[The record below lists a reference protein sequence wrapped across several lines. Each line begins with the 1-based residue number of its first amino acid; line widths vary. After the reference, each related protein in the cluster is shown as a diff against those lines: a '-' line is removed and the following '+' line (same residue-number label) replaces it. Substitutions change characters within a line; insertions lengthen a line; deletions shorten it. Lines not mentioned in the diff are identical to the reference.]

1 MKFKTLA
8 TVALGTAALVF
19 GTAHDGRIGFVQA
32 QAQAETVRPEIGKP
46 LKEASALIK
55 AGKFKDALAKLQEAE
70 SVGGRTPVENYNIEG
85 MRVAAASGAGD
96 ADSMVKG
103 FEAMKA
109 SGRLSQAEQLRMIE
123 SIAGTFLRNKDN
135 ARALTWSQRYFKEGG
150 TSATMKQ
157 VQTSAQFYSGDMAGI
172 IKQTLE
178 EISADEKAGRT
189 PPQDKLNLLLTAA
202 SRQKDSANEALAT
215 EKLLNYYPRK
225 ELWAQTLGSLP
236 QKKGF
241 SDRFALDVYRLK
253 LATGN
258 MRSATDYMEMA
269 QLAAQAGYP
278 EEGKQV
284 VDKGM
289 AANVLGQGAEGA
301 RHKRLM
307 DLMVKRT
314 AEVKAALPAAESAAQ
329 DAKDG
334 NALVSIGLGYAL
346 RGDASRGVKLIEQGI
361 AKGSLKRP
369 EDAKLYLGMAH
380 ALAGETAKAQA
391 SWRNVKGNDG
401 VTDLAHL
408 WSIQVRGGKR

>member
-8 TVALGTAALVF
+8 TLALGTAAFVF

-55 AGKFKDALAKLQEAE
+55 AGKFKDALAKLHEAE

-109 SGRLSQAEQLRMIE
+109 SGRLSQPEQLRMIE

-225 ELWAQTLGSLP
+225 ELWAQILGGLP

-258 MRSATDYMEMA
+258 MRSANDYMEMA
-269 QLAAQAGYP
+269 QLAAQAG
-278 EEGKQV
+278 
-284 VDKGM
+284 
-289 AANVLGQGAEGA
+289 
-301 RHKRLM
+301 
-307 DLMVKRT
+307 
-314 AEVKAALPAAESAAQ
+314 
-329 DAKDG
+329 
-334 NALVSIGLGYAL
+334 
-346 RGDASRGVKLIEQGI
+346 
-361 AKGSLKRP
+361 
-369 EDAKLYLGMAH
+369 
-380 ALAGETAKAQA
+380 
-391 SWRNVKGNDG
+391 
-401 VTDLAHL
+401 
-408 WSIQVRGGKR
+408 